1 MINTFESLKNKNFR
15 FLVFGMITM
24 IGGMNIQ
31 MLARAQL
38 GWDLTSSS
46 FAVTLIGVGFAPPML
61 LFSLYGGVIS
71 DRFDNKNIIQ
81 VGQFGVILICLFIA
95 ISIFTETITIY
106 HLFFVSLLQ
115 GTFWAFMM
123 PARQSIIAEL
133 VDENQLNNAISLNA
147 AGMAL
152 TTMISPAIGGMIYH
166 YFGAGVT
173 YLLIA
178 FFCVIASITTSMLP
192 KGELKKK
199 SNSKVITQI
208 KEALDIIYKN
218 SLIKYLL
225 AIALITT
232 LLSMPTRAL
241 LAPYS
246 SEILY
251 GGALEVG
258 LMLAAIGAGALI
270 GTLTAAS
277 LPQKT
282 KKGKYILIT
291 SVISGLSI
299 LLLGFSSFLIFSLIL
314 CFFLGIGDAG
324 RRSLNPSMIIEKTP
338 IEFRGRVMGF
348 YSMSFGF
355 IPLGAIPMGIIAD
368 LYGVNF
374 AFIIAGITLVVLT
387 IIFSRKDIRQS

>member
-1 MINTFESLKNKNFR
+1 MIKTFESLKNKNFR
-15 FLVFGMITM
+15 FLVFGMISM

-61 LFSLYGGVIS
+61 LFSLYGGVVS
-71 DRFDNKNIIQ
+71 DRLDNKNIIQ
-81 VGQFGVILICLFIA
+81 AGQFGIILICLFIA

-106 HLFFVSLLQ
+106 HLFFVSFLQ

-133 VDENQLNNAISLNA
+133 VDESQLNNAISLNA

-166 YFGAGVT
+166 FFGPGIT
-173 YLLIA
+173 YLLITA
-178 FFCVIASITTSMLP
+178 FCIVASIATFMLP
-192 KGELKKK
+192 KGKAKKK
-199 SNSKVITQI
+199 NNSNVVTQI
-208 KEALDIIYKN
+208 KEALEIIYKK

-225 AIALITT
+225 IIALITT
-232 LLSMPTRAL
+232 LLSMPTRTL

-246 SEILY
+246 SEILS
-251 GGALEVG
+251 GGPLQVG
-258 LMLAAIGAGALI
+258 LMLAAIGSGALV

-277 LPQKT
+277 LPQET
-282 KKGKYILIT
+282 KKGKFILMT
-291 SVISGLSI
+291 SFISGLSI
-299 LLLGFSSFLIFSLIL
+299 LLLGFSSFLLFSIIL

-338 IEFRGRVMGF
+338 VEFRGRVMGF

-355 IPLGAIPMGIIAD
+355 IPLGAVPMGIIAD
-368 LYGVNF
+368 NYGVNF
-374 AFIIAGITLVVLT
+374 AFIVAGITLILLT
-387 IIFSRKDIRQS
+387 LVFSKKSVRQS